1 MESSDI
7 ARVQTYLRKLFGS
20 DKVMVVA
27 PPRKGAT
34 VELAI
39 DKEVIGTVHRDE
51 DEGEVSFSIMITVL
65 EEDLEPAAAGS
76 ATAKAAAPASKTAG
90 TTRR

>member
-1 MESSDI
+1 MNSSDI
-7 ARVQTYLRKLFGS
+7 TRVQTYLRKLLDS
-20 DKVMVVA
+20 EKVMVVA

-51 DEGEVSFSIMITVL
+51 DEGEVSYSIHITVL
-65 EEDLEPAAAGS
+65 EEDLAPVPAD
-76 ATAKAAAPASKTAG
+76 AKPAESGKTAG
-90 TTRR
+90 TPRR

>member
-1 MESSDI
+1 MNSSDI
-7 ARVQTYLRKLFGS
+7 TRVQTYLRKLLGS
-20 DKVMVVA
+20 EKVMVVA

-51 DEGEVSFSIMITVL
+51 DEGEVSYSIHITVL
-65 EEDLEPAAAGS
+65 EEDLAPAPAGS
-76 ATAKAAAPASKTAG
+76 VETKSAASGKTAG
-90 TTRR
+90 TPRR

>member
-1 MESSDI
+1 MNSSDI
-7 ARVQTYLRKLFGS
+7 TRVQTYLRKLLGS
-20 DKVMVVA
+20 EKVMVVA

-51 DEGEVSFSIMITVL
+51 DEGEVSYSIHITVL
-65 EEDLEPAAAGS
+65 EEDL
-76 ATAKAAAPASKTAG
+76 APASDETKTAASGKTAG
-90 TTRR
+90 TPRR

>member
-1 MESSDI
+1 MNSSDI
-7 ARVQTYLRKLFGS
+7 TRVQTYLRKLLGS
-20 DKVMVVA
+20 EKVMVVA

-51 DEGEVSFSIMITVL
+51 DEGEVSYSIHITVL
-65 EEDLEPAAAGS
+65 EEDL
-76 ATAKAAAPASKTAG
+76 APATDEAKTSASGKTAG
-90 TTRR
+90 TPRR

>member
-1 MESSDI
+1 MNSSDI
-7 ARVQTYLRKLFGS
+7 TRVQTYLRKLLGS
-20 DKVMVVA
+20 EKVMVVA

-51 DEGEVSFSIMITVL
+51 DEGEVSYSIHITVL
-65 EEDLEPAAAGS
+65 EEDLAPAPAETKPAASG
-76 ATAKAAAPASKTAG
+76 KTAG
-90 TTRR
+90 TPRR